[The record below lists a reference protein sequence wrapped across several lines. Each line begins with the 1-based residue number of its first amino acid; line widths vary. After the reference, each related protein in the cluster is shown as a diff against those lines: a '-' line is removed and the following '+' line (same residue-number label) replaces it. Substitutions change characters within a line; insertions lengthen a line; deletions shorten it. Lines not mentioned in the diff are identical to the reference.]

1 MLIQSRFFMF
11 FDKTFIESDE
21 KFANIINKKL
31 NAISSTKSDEETIK
45 HSGRIIIGAVLYLI
59 KR

>member
-1 MLIQSRFFMF
+1 MFIQSRFFMF

-31 NAISSTKSDEETIK
+31 NAISSTKSDEKPIK
-45 HSGRIIIGAVLYLI
+45 HSGRIIIGAFLYLI
-59 KR
+59 IR

>member
-21 KFANIINKKL
+21 KSANIINKKL
-31 NAISSTKSDEETIK
+31 NAISSTKSDEKPIK
-45 HSGRIIIGAVLYLI
+45 HSGRIIIGAFSI
-59 KR
+59 